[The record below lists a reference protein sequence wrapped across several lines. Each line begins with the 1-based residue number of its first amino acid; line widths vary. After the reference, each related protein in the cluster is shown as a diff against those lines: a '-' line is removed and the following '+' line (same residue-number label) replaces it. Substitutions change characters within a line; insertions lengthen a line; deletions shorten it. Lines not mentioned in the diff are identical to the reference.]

1 MSKKK
6 VVFILGIG
14 RSGSTMLDLML
25 GSHPEA
31 FSLGEISKLPEFVSQ
46 GKRNLAALEE
56 STFWIDSF
64 DEAELKRFAAGISN
78 HRLNKYIPLKVEKF
92 VRELLG
98 KDDIFNSYTALF
110 EKTKAQI
117 LVDSSK
123 YLSWV
128 SNQVKNKEFRSGN
141 LDTYLIRIVRDGRA
155 VVNSY
160 SRIYPKLTI
169 SEISQRWVRQFR
181 EQQEFYDSFPEKKK
195 MLVRYEELATKP
207 EEVLANICQLLEV
220 DFFPDM
226 KEFWKHE
233 HHHIV
238 GSRGTNALIRKYR
251 GLKQKE
257 GVAEVHGSYYE
268 ELGLQIKLDLRW
280 KKELSAE
287 NLATFNSLAGEL
299 NKPYEWNVLAVKN

>member
-6 VVFILGIG
+6 VIFIVGIG
-14 RSGSTMLDLML
+14 RSGSTLLDLML

-31 FSLGEISKLPEFVSQ
+31 FSLGEISKLPEFVNQ

-64 DEAELKRFAAGISN
+64 DETELKRFAAGISN
-78 HRLNKYIPLKVEKF
+78 HRLNKRIPLKVEKF

-98 KDDIFNSYTALF
+98 KDDIFNSYTTLF
-110 EKTKAQI
+110 KKTKAQI

-128 SNQVKNKEFRSGN
+128 SNQLKNKEFRSGAI
-141 LDTYLIRIVRDGRA
+141 DAYLIRIVRDGRA

-160 SRIYPKLTI
+160 SRIYPDSTI
-169 SEISQRWVRQFR
+169 SEISQRWVINFQ
-181 EQQEFYDSFPEKKK
+181 EQQQLYDSFPGERK

-207 EEVLANICQLLEV
+207 EEVLTNICQLLGIE
-220 DFFPDM
+220 FFPDM
-226 KEFWKHE
+226 VEFWKHE

-257 GVAEVHGSYYE
+257 SVEEVHGSYYE
-268 ELGLQIKLDLRW
+268 ELGLRIKLDVRW
-280 KKELSAE
+280 QKELSAE
-287 NLATFNSLAGEL
+287 NLTIFNSLAGEL
-299 NKPYEWNVLAVKN
+299 NKPYEWNVD

>member
-1 MSKKK
+1 MDKKK

-14 RSGSTMLDLML
+14 RSGSTLLDLML

-31 FSLGEISKLPEFVSQ
+31 FSLGEISKLPEFVNQ

-56 STFWIDSF
+56 STFWIDNF
-64 DEAELKRFAAGISN
+64 EEAELKRFAAGISN

-92 VRELLG
+92 VRELLE
-98 KDDIFNSYTALF
+98 KDEIFKSYTILF
-110 EKTKAQI
+110 EKTKTQI

-128 SNQVKNKEFRSGN
+128 SNQLENREFQKGAI
-141 LDTYLIRIVRDGRA
+141 DGYLIRMVRDGRA

-160 SRIYPKLTI
+160 SRIAPEQTI
-169 SEISQRWVRQFR
+169 SQISQRWFKLFQ
-181 EQQEFYDSFPEKKK
+181 EQQHFYDKFPDNKK
-195 MLVRYEELATKP
+195 MLVRYEELTTKP
-207 EEVLANICQLLEV
+207 EEILSNICQLLGIE
-220 DFFPDM
+220 FFPDM
-226 KEFWKHE
+226 IEFWKHE

-238 GSRGTNALIRKYR
+238 GSQGTNALIRKYK

-257 GVAEVHGSYYE
+257 GLEEIHGSYYE
-268 ELGLQIKLDLRW
+268 ELGLKIQLDWRW

-287 NLATFNSLAGEL
+287 SLATFNSLAGQL
-299 NKPYEWNVLAVKN
+299 NKPYEWNVD